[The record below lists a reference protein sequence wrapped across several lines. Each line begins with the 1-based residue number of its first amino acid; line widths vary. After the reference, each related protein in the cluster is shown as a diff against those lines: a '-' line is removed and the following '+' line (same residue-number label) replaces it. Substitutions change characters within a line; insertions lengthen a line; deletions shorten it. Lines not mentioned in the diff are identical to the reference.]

1 MPPVWG
7 FQARNGYTV
16 TGPTAGP
23 VVCAGVMRR
32 MWRIGALLMAL
43 LALAACGGGD
53 DNGDAAPS
61 DPVLARGQ
69 DVYRQNCAQCHGS
82 RGGGGSGPKLAEVV
96 ASRYPNIDDHITI
109 ITDGKGGG
117 MPGFG
122 EKLSPED
129 IEAVAR
135 WEREGF

>member
-1 MPPVWG
+1 MKSTR
-7 FQARNGYTV
+7 F
-16 TGPTAGP
+16 
-23 VVCAGVMRR
+23 
-32 MWRIGALLMAL
+32 ALLLL
-43 LALAACGGGD
+43 LALIVPILAACGGGD

>member
-1 MPPVWG
+1 MG
-7 FQARNGYTV
+7 FETRNGYTV
-16 TGPTAGP
+16 TGPHALP
-23 VVCAGVMRR
+23 VVCAGVTWMGRT
-32 MWRIGALLMAL
+32 WRVSALVLMSL

-69 DVYRQNCAQCHGS
+69 EVYRQNCAQCHGS
-82 RGGGGSGPKLAEVV
+82 RGGGGSGVKLAGVV